1 MALAQNRLIAP
12 LWQKLRTKVGV
23 RFTRFAG
30 VAVASL
36 ATSEIALTICNGVF
50 HMTATPAAIIAW
62 FSGAVVS
69 YVLSRWAWERK
80 GKPDVLRE
88 TVPFWVISAL
98 VIVILT
104 LATKF
109 GYHMASWLGLTGIK
123 HVLFVDLVY
132 LVANFVT
139 FLLRFVIFHYVLF
152 AEPTTAARAAATG
165 PDAVP
170 PGTRKAPH
178 TAEAPHTAAP
188 AATAEAAAGGGG
200 SDPRKAANPVVLS
213 PPRPPSLAAS
223 PPRRPLPPPPRPRRL
238 ATVAPALT
246 PTRTPTVT
254 RATRPAVPVRASP
267 GDAAPA
273 AHFAHPATILA
284 SEMPEMSMRRV
295 C

>member
-1 MALAQNRLIAP
+1 MALAQHRLIAP

-30 VAVASL
+30 VAIAAL
-36 ATSEIALTICNGVF
+36 ATSEVALTICNGLF

-109 GYHMASWLGLTGIK
+109 GYHLASWLGLTGIK
-123 HVLFVDLVY
+123 HVLLVDFVY
-132 LVANFVT
+132 LVANFIT

-170 PGTRKAPH
+170 PGTRKAPKP
-178 TAEAPHTAAP
+178 AEAPHTAAP
-188 AATAEAAAGGGG
+188 AVTAEAASASAPEATRGTE
-200 SDPRKAANPVVLS
+200 SSTSPKPRRKS
-213 PPRPPSLAAS
+213 AAS
-223 PPRRPLPPPPRPRRL
+223 K
-238 ATVAPALT
+238 T
-246 PTRTPTVT
+246 
-254 RATRPAVPVRASP
+254 S
-267 GDAAPA
+267 
-273 AHFAHPATILA
+273 PATSPTPA
-284 SEMPEMSMRRV
+284 E
-295 C
+295 

>member
-1 MALAQNRLIAP
+1 MALAQNRLITP

-30 VAVASL
+30 VAIASL
-36 ATSEIALTICNGVF
+36 GTSEIALTICNGVF

-123 HVLFVDLVY
+123 HVLFVDFVY
-132 LVANFVT
+132 LIANFVT

-178 TAEAPHTAAP
+178 PAEAPHTAA
-188 AATAEAAAGGGG
+188 ATAEAAAKRATANAASTPGAAT
-200 SDPRKAANPVVLS
+200 SKAATSTSGGAEPAQAGKS
-213 PPRPPSLAAS
+213 AAES
-223 PPRRPLPPPPRPRRL
+223 VATAKPRRK
-238 ATVAPALT
+238 PASK
-246 PTRTPTVT
+246 P
-254 RATRPAVPVRASP
+254 S
-267 GDAAPA
+267 
-273 AHFAHPATILA
+273 PATSA
-284 SEMPEMSMRRV
+284 E
-295 C
+295 